1 MDAAQRLRSTVYV
14 QVCLLI
20 AGVISARRLQAKGL
34 TPDFVAGPSVGAFA
48 AAVIA
53 EVISFKQ
60 ALSLVRTRATLM
72 EQAYPWDYGMAAL
85 VGMSEAALQKTLTI
99 FNRDHDPVYLSNIN
113 SPDQL

>member
-1 MDAAQRLRSTVYV
+1 MKTVFLFPGQGSQKAGMLEHYALSDQIVDTVYSETKEQTGLDPVDMDAAQRLRSTVYV

-34 TPDFVAGPSVGAFA
+34 TPDFVAGHSVGAFA

-60 ALSLVRTRATLM
+60 ALSLVRTRAT
-72 EQAYPWDYGMAAL
+72 
-85 VGMSEAALQKTLTI
+85 
-99 FNRDHDPVYLSNIN
+99 
-113 SPDQL
+113 